1 MGDNGRQVEL
11 GVHSKSTHPRAQ
23 WVALVVEDDD
33 DQRDLIG
40 AILKE
45 SEVRVIACQ
54 SAEAA
59 VKVMETVGDKAVF
72 VLTDVELS
80 GRMDGVELAREL
92 GDRWPNTRVVTTSGS
107 CDTKRLATLPQR
119 TRHLE
124 KPWRAL
130 DIIIELERAI
140 AAH

>member
-1 MGDNGRQVEL
+1 MGDGGRHL
-11 GVHSKSTHPRAQ
+11 NLRVHSKPEHRARC
-23 WVALVVEDDD
+23 VALVVEDDD

-40 AILKE
+40 AILEE
-45 SEVRVIACQ
+45 SDVRVIACQ

-59 VKVMETVGDKAVF
+59 VKVMETVGDTAVF
-72 VLTDVELS
+72 VLTDVELA
-80 GRMDGVELAREL
+80 GRMDGVDLAREL
-92 GDRWPNTRVVTTSGS
+92 GDRWPNTRVVTMSGG
-107 CDTKRLATLPQR
+107 CDKKRLARLPIW